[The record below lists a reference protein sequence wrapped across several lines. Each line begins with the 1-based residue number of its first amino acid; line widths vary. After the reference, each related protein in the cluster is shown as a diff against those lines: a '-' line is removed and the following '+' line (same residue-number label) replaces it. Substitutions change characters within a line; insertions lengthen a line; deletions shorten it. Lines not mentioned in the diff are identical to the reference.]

1 VRQVVYTLFLT
12 FFVLASNAQQK
23 RIPLLTPK
31 GDLNCRYIKKYS
43 EQKRLQFYPFNISDT
58 IKLVSF
64 RYHKNKSPI
73 NKDSLV
79 TDSLLEIKTLGPYE
93 IIKLTDILY
102 NNFYKQ
108 SPNYGVSALCY
119 LPRNAILF
127 YKGGKLKEF
136 VEICFHCHNYELS
149 SKEISMG
156 DECTQK
162 MEKLMKLFASS
173 GIKFGT
179 DNTIESYPGEVLGD
193 EGIPAPPK

>member
-1 VRQVVYTLFLT
+1 VRKLLYTLFLAL
-12 FFVLASNAQQK
+12 FVLTSNAQEK
-23 RIPLLTPK
+23 RIPLLTQK
-31 GDLNCRYIKKYS
+31 GDLNCRYINKYS

-64 RYHKNKSPI
+64 RYHMDKSPI

-79 TDSLLEIKTLGPYE
+79 TDSLLEIKTLKPYE
-93 IIKLTDILY
+93 VNKVTDILY

-108 SPNYGVSALCY
+108 SPNYGVSMQCY

-127 YKGGKLKEF
+127 YKDGQLKEF
-136 VEICFHCHNYELS
+136 IEICFHCSNYELS
-149 SKEISMG
+149 SNEMNMG

-162 MEKLMKLFASS
+162 IEKLMKFFASS

-179 DNTIESYPGEVLGD
+179 DNKIESYPGEVLGD
-193 EGIPAPPK
+193 EGIPAPK